1 MVFILSLQKLE
12 GDNQVLN
19 IIEDCVVL
27 SKFGEEK
34 LIPNV
39 KSKKKIDRNLAL
51 QAKIICLFGVCV
63 VISLCVVEIACI
75 AFIHTWNDE
84 VFKAIT
90 GLAGVIIGFF
100 VFGKAK
106 R

>member
-27 SKFGEEK
+27 SEFGEEQS
-34 LIPNV
+34 ISNV
-39 KSKKKIDRNLAL
+39 NSKKKIDLNNVLH
-51 QAKIICLFGVCV
+51 AKIICLFGVCV

-84 VFKAIT
+84 VFKAVT
-90 GLAGVIIGFF
+90 GLAGVIIGFL
-100 VFGKAK
+100 VFRKTK